1 VADVTQTTVPEALP
15 TRPRLRWDAIALL
28 VLAAASAGLLIAISY
43 GFNTEYADTAA
54 SDISV
59 AARSFVDW
67 GIGLV
72 VVIAFAL
79 GALAVARRS
88 RGGRTMSLIATAV
101 AVVTVI
107 GVPAG
112 AVLGMHEKFERYP
125 DQPSCTS
132 GFTGGPAV
140 RVVRASQREFVELDH
155 PGPFSGGG
163 ASGVDGCATQLMVDG
178 DVDVPGA
185 YRPTLAENG
194 WRIDRDER
202 SLVSATKG
210 DQEFQAYREG
220 GSWWVWIGPTGVG
233 PPTRPE
239 QGVNDGAP
247 EDG

>member
-15 TRPRLRWDAIALL
+15 TRPRLCWDAIALL

-178 DVDVPGA
+178 TST
-185 YRPTLAENG
+185 YRAPTGPRWPKTA
-194 WRIDRDER
+194 
-202 SLVSATKG
+202 
-210 DQEFQAYREG
+210 G
-220 GSWWVWIGPTGVG
+220 GSTGTSG
-233 PPTRPE
+233 ALSRPRRAIRSSRRTARA
-239 QGVNDGAP
+239 AP
-247 EDG
+247 GGCGSDPRAWGRRPGRSKG